1 MGRGRLKNHL
11 NNMLEALFS
20 VRVVFP
26 FSLLLI
32 IVFVDHFFLR
42 PIFSELDILEHF
54 LFGFII
60 SEAACRVATSVG
72 IEKWLIKSMSKEN
85 VRQLGLF
92 IRLLGFLIIG
102 GLLWESLEC
111 FLFPAFGVPC
121 NPFFAFPITLHNI
134 DGTIDVTVGILG
146 CILAWY
152 TAERTG

>member
-20 VRVVFP
+20 FRVVFP

-60 SEAACRVATSVG
+60 SEAAGRVATSVG
-72 IEKWLIKSMSKEN
+72 IEKWLIKRMSKEN
-85 VRQLGLF
+85 VRQLGLS